1 MRTLCL
7 LALIT
12 FFGCQKNTPAIPKT
26 EQRYFLI
33 SHAGAGDTFW
43 NIVFSGAKQAETT
56 LGVDLQIVAPETAN
70 DIARQVELLNAAIAA
85 KPKGIAL
92 SIPDDHAFSASLKEA
107 AKQGIPVIAFNTE
120 PNEIARANNPYL
132 AFIGMDDILA
142 GQKLAEEVLKSKKLK
157 EKVVVAI
164 HQAGHVGLERRYAGI
179 KKILLKENIETDKL
193 DISVDASQ
201 AQQIIHSYLQK
212 NPTTSAIFF
221 VGSFG
226 IHAAS
231 RWLEKEYPQVLQAS
245 FDLTPLTL
253 EQIKNNALS
262 MSVDQQP
269 FMQGYMAL
277 IELDLKARFDLAP
290 ADVNTGVAL
299 VDKKGINQL
308 AELVKKG
315 VR

>member
-1 MRTLCL
+1 M
-7 LALIT
+7 AIIT
-12 FFGCQKNTPAIPKT
+12 FLGCQKSNQAAPKS
-26 EQRYFLI
+26 EQRYFLV
-33 SHAGAGDTFW
+33 SHAGAGDPFW
-43 NIVFSGAKQAETT
+43 NIVFSGAKQAQTT
-56 LGVDLQIVAPETAN
+56 LGVDLQILAPETAN

-92 SIPDDHAFSASLKEA
+92 SIPDDQAFSASLKEA
-107 AKQGIPVIAFNTE
+107 EKLGIPVIAFNTH
-120 PNEIARANNPYL
+120 PNEKAKANNPYL
-132 AFIGMDDILA
+132 AFIGMDDTIA
-142 GQKLAEEVLKSKKLK
+142 GQKLAEEVRQSGRIK
-157 EKVVVAI
+157 ERVVVAI
-164 HQAGHVGLERRYAGI
+164 HQAGHVGLERRYMGI
-179 KKILLKENIETDKL
+179 KNELLKNNITVDKL

-231 RWLEKEYPQVLQAS
+231 RWLNKEYPQVLQAS

-269 FMQGYMAL
+269 FMQGYMAI
-277 IELDLKARFDLAP
+277 IELDLKSRFDLSP

-299 VDKKGINQL
+299 VDKTGINQL